1 MNIFNPS
8 YETEKIVSFI
18 RDVLQQTKK
27 TKVVLGWSGGIDS
40 TVSLYLLAR
49 ALDPKQIHLLHM
61 PYTKS
66 FMDEFDQII
75 AKEIQIPTNNI
86 HEISIKKAVD
96 TISYGVSIDDKSQ
109 ESKAR
114 KGNIMARVRMIIL
127 FDYAKKIDALVCG
140 TENRSEHI
148 LGYFTRFGDEASDF
162 EPIQHLF
169 KTQVYELAKYIGAPQ
184 VFIDKTPSANLWA
197 GQTDEDE
204 FGFLYKDADQVL
216 ENLDGSQ
223 TQTQKLPGFGTSL
236 VQSVQKRVASNA
248 FKHKT
253 PYSLSTNH

>member
-27 TKVVLGWSGGIDS
+27 TEVVLGWSGGIDS

-75 AKEIQIPTNNI
+75 AKEIQIPINNI

-127 FDYAKKIDALVCG
+127 FDYAKKIDGLVCG

-169 KTQVYELAKYIGAPQ
+169 KTQVYELAKYLGVPQ
-184 VFIDKTPSANLWA
+184 VFIDKAPSANLWA

-223 TQTQKLPGFGTSL
+223 TQTQKLQGLGTSL
-236 VQSVQKRVASNA
+236 VQSVRKRVASNA